1 MMACFDSVSAQP
13 FDRALEKSPY
23 MRRTLASPIF
33 AISSN
38 SPSAI
43 FAEALSAS
51 MRTARRGERGSEGMT
66 FPKMDGDE
74 TCQDWDTEATF
85 FDWRKRYSEADTISR
100 ISQPPRSDPSS
111 LRSAGIGDVP
121 CDCAPRVRLSPV
133 YPPLALLLPW
143 GALPN
148 QP

>member
-1 MMACFDSVSAQP
+1 
-13 FDRALEKSPY
+13 

-66 FPKMDGDE
+66 YPQDGDE
-74 TCQDWDTEATF
+74 TCQDWEAEATF
-85 FDWRKRYSEADTISR
+85 FDWRKHHSEADTIRR
-100 ISQPPRSDPSS
+100 ISQLADHHTANEWCPSS
-111 LRSAGIGDVP
+111 SAVARHFELR
-121 CDCAPRVRLSPV
+121 
-133 YPPLALLLPW
+133 
-143 GALPN
+143 
-148 QP
+148 